1 MKFRCERDTLAEALA
16 TAQRGVSTRPGIPA
30 LTGVMLEAG
39 SEGLTVTTTDLEVTT
54 QVHVPV
60 EVSEEGSALV
70 PARLVAE
77 MVKSLPP
84 DDVDISADGSIAR
97 VTCRSFEGTL
107 R

>member
-1 MKFRCERDTLAEALA
+1 MNFRCERDVLAEALA
-16 TAQRGVSTRPGIPA
+16 TAQRGVSPRPGIAA

-54 QVHVPV
+54 QVRLAV
-60 EVSEEGSALV
+60 EVAEEGSALI

-84 DDVDISADGSIAR
+84 DDVDI
-97 VTCRSFEGTL
+97 
-107 R
+107 